1 MPWRPCRRP
10 ETRLALLAAVLV
22 LPTLGGCTGG
32 VDAPV
37 APVSPDP
44 EAAFLADPLLG
55 YPRGVSVDERLRLS
69 RAHEA
74 LVGRRQGSATSSSV
88 STATSEAVDL
98 LERNPDLHPARLV
111 LAQAELVTGDSR
123 AALERVRRLVQ
134 EVEGYFAARL
144 LLARAAEKVG
154 DLVAAYDG
162 YFDLSERSAAAR
174 QRGEEI
180 RKRVLE
186 IVANRSADALRRRRH
201 DEAGAAVKLLA
212 KWAAGEPVTL
222 FAARD
227 LAAAVGD
234 REAELRALRQLEP
247 QFPGNR
253 DLRGERAE
261 LELEVGEA
269 SVGLRIYQ
277 DLATAAPDDPV
288 LAGKLARAKFLWRL
302 TLLPAEVQTLVRQ
315 PRLSRGEFAAVLYWL
330 FPQVRYGQSRSGTI
344 ATDVLD
350 HQYRDEI
357 VRAVNL
363 GLLSVDPTLHTYRPE
378 ETQTR
383 ASALVALLEL
393 LGRQEPRLACLGP
406 PGPLDESDAAGVCRS
421 ASRCGLV
428 GEQAECLPLAALS
441 GPDAF
446 EMSRGALGQLGIE

>member
-1 MPWRPCRRP
+1 MPWRHYRRP
-10 ETRLALLAAVLV
+10 ETRLALLAAL
-22 LPTLGGCTGG
+22 LTLGGCAAG
-32 VDAPV
+32 VDPSTTPAT
-37 APVSPDP
+37 PDP

-69 RAHEA
+69 RAHQA
-74 LVGRRQGSATSSSV
+74 VVARQPSLAMG
-88 STATSEAVDL
+88 EAVDL

-111 LAQAELVTGDSR
+111 LAQVELATGDHQ
-123 AALERVRRLVQ
+123 AAHERVRRLVE

-154 DLVAAYDG
+154 DLAVAYDG
-162 YFDLSERSAAAR
+162 YFDLSERSAAAH
-174 QRGEEI
+174 QRGAEI
-180 RKRVLE
+180 RERVLD
-186 IVANRSADALRRRRH
+186 IVANRSADALRRRRL

-212 KWAAGEPVTL
+212 KWAVGESVTL

-247 QFPGNR
+247 RFPEDRG
-253 DLRGERAE
+253 LRGERAE
-261 LELEVGEA
+261 LELEVGDA
-269 SVGLRIYQ
+269 SAGLRIYQ
-277 DLATAAPDDPV
+277 DLSTAAPGDPV
-288 LAGKLARAKFLWRL
+288 LAAKLARAKFLWRL
-302 TLLPAEVQTLVRQ
+302 TLLPVEVQTLVRQ

-350 HQYRDEI
+350 HEHRDEI

-363 GLLSVDPTLHTYRPE
+363 GLLSVDPSLHTYRPE
-378 ETQTR
+378 EPQTR
-383 ASALVALLEL
+383 ASALVALLKL
-393 LGRQEPRLACLGP
+393 LERQEPRLACLGP
-406 PGPLDESDAAGVCRS
+406 PGPLDESHPAGICRN
-421 ASRCGLV
+421 ASRCGLIADEA
-428 GEQAECLPLAALS
+428 GCLPLAALS